1 MQQAVQEIRT
11 ARIAIA
17 KQVNSSIQSTYWNLG
32 KLLFDKLLKEGYEAF
47 FLRMSFHI
55 FTKEG
60 CQIGGQIGGQVQDL
74 IDRDGATIGQ
84 WLLTLK
90 RKSNR

>member
-1 MQQAVQEIRT
+1 MKRFYERYSLADEKLRQCVAVLPWGHKR
-11 ARIAIA
+11 
-17 KQVNSSIQSTYWNLG
+17 
-32 KLLFDKLLKEGYEAF
+32 F
-47 FLRMSFHI
+47 FLLMSFHI
-55 FTKEG
+55 FTIEG
-60 CQIGGQIGGQVQDL
+60 GQIGGQIGGQVGGQVQDL